1 MFKQMYKEK
10 FMRFPEGRAKALT
23 LSYDDGV
30 SADKR
35 LLKLFSRYGLKG
47 AFNLNNPLYG
57 EGKHGTMSEAE
68 ALNAYKDCGQEIAL
82 HGDKHIF
89 LSKVPLSEAAS
100 EILDNRNYLERT
112 YNKIVRGMAYAYGD
126 FNQKV
131 KDMLAALGVIY
142 ARTTKST
149 HGFEL
154 PVDWLELNPTCHHT
168 EEVFEE
174 LTEKFLSADPNAEF
188 KKRGPLLYYV
198 WGHSYEFDDNGNWNA
213 IEDFAERVSNRN
225 DIWYATGA
233 EIYGYVKA
241 YEGLVYS
248 ADGELVYNPS
258 HTDLWL
264 DVRGRTYKIGAGGT
278 VKL

>member
-35 LLKLFSRYGLKG
+35 LIELLNKHGLKA

-68 ALNAYKDCGQEIAL
+68 AFKVYNGCGQEIAL

-89 LSKVPLSEAAS
+89 LSKVPLSEAAA
-100 EILDNRNYLERT
+100 EILDNRKYLENT

-131 KDMLAALGVIY
+131 KDMLASFGVIY

-149 HGFEL
+149 HGFAL
-154 PVDWLELNPTCHHT
+154 PEDWLELNPTCHHT
-168 EEVFEE
+168 EEVFGE
-174 LTEKFLSADPNAEF
+174 LTEKFLSADPDAEF
-188 KKRGPLLYYV
+188 KKREPLLYYV
-198 WGHSYEFDDNGNWNA
+198 WGHSYEFNDNGNWNI
-213 IEDFAERVSNRN
+213 IEDFADKVSNRK
-225 DIWYATGA
+225 DVWYATG
-233 EIYGYVKA
+233 EQIYEYVKA
-241 YEGLVYS
+241 YENLVYS
-248 ADGELVYNPS
+248 ADGERVYNPS
-258 HTDLWL
+258 HMTVWI
-264 DVRGRTYKIGAGGT
+264 DVRGKLYKVEAGAT

>member
-35 LLKLFSRYGLKG
+35 LLKLFNKFGLKG

-57 EGKHGTMSEAE
+57 AGKHGTMAEAE
-68 ALNAYKDCGQEIAL
+68 AFEVYKNCGQEIAL

-89 LSKVPLSEAAS
+89 LTKVPLSEAAA
-100 EILDNRNYLERT
+100 EILDNRNYLE
-112 YNKIVRGMAYAYGD
+112 NKYGVIVRGMAYAYGD

-142 ARTTKST
+142 ARTTRST
-149 HGFEL
+149 HAFDM
-154 PVDWLELNPTCHHT
+154 PTDWLELNPTCHHT
-168 EEVFEE
+168 EDIFGS

-188 KKRGPLLYYV
+188 KKREPLLYYV
-198 WGHSYEFDDNGNWNA
+198 WGHSYEFDDNNNWNI
-213 IEDFAERVSNRN
+213 IEDFAKKVSNRR
-225 DIWYATGA
+225 DIWYAGGE
-233 EIYGYVKA
+233 EIYEYTKA
-241 YEGLVYS
+241 YESLVYS
-248 ADGELVYNPS
+248 ADGERVYNPS
-258 HTDLWL
+258 HIPVWM
-264 DVRGRTYKIGAGGT
+264 DVRGKTYKIDAGAT
-278 VKL
+278 IKL